1 MQAHHR
7 HRGRRGVLDDVAEH
21 VEFAQALGAQCL
33 DEILREYVAGQR
45 AHRAGDDAHRDH
57 RGRDRRQD
65 QIADVLPVPAPG
77 AGAAGTGAD
86 RGQPVELH
94 REDDDQHH
102 AEPVMRHRDA
112 GDRDRGRDLVDPGVA
127 EIAGDQAEEQSE
139 READQRGGNRQRH
152 GVADRAH
159 HFGQH
164 RAAGGDGIA
173 EIAMERLPQP
183 EPELH
188 RQRTVEAVGDAQLR
202 RQFLRRIRRQD
213 GHERIAGRDVHQQEA
228 HQRHAD
234 HDRDH
239 IDDTSGDIGEHEFTF
254 LLPFS
259 PCGRRWR
266 AFMRAG

>member
-1 MQAHHR
+1 MSP
-7 HRGRRGVLDDVAEH
+7 
-21 VEFAQALGAQCL
+21 VE
-33 DEILREYVAGQR
+33 R
-45 AHRAGDDAHRDH
+45 AHGAGDDAHRNH

-65 QIADVLPVPAPG
+65 QILHVLPIPAPR

-94 REDDDQHH
+94 REDDDHHH

-127 EIAGDQAEEQSE
+127 EIAGDQAEQQPE
-139 READQRGGNRQRH
+139 READQGRGNRKRDR
-152 GVADRAH
+152 VADRAQ
-159 HFGQH
+159 HFRQH

-173 EIAMERLPQP
+173 EIAMERPPHP
-183 EPELH
+183 EAELN
-188 RQRTVEAVGDAQLR
+188 RQRPVEAVGGAQLR
-202 RQFLRRIRRQD
+202 GEFLRRIRRQHRD
-213 GHERIAGRDVHQQEA
+213 QRIAGRDVHQQEA

-234 HDRDH
+234 HDRDD
-239 IDDTSGDIGEHEFTF
+239 IDDASGDVSKHEFTF
-254 LLPFS
+254 SSSFS